1 MKALNIGLAVT
12 ALTITAANF
21 NHNLIPYP
29 NLYESKS
36 IHKALEEKP
45 VLSFSSSVR
54 FGKQENQLSILI
66 STNFNGEYTEESVK
80 KASWEVAGK
89 DIKLAT
95 SEEIV
100 QSGEIDLQ
108 AIINGKKTYYV
119 AFKYTGKESAD
130 GKPTQRTWTVNQVK
144 LGSQD
149 LNSFNIVNS
158 SINDEKTGWVKVS
171 SGGVVFRPAATLKKS
186 EGWAIVKITNP

>member
-12 ALTITAANF
+12 ALTLTATNF
-21 NHNLIPYP
+21 SNNIIPYT
-29 NLYESKS
+29 NLYETKL
-36 IHKALEEKP
+36 IYLTLEEKP

-54 FGKQENQLSILI
+54 FGKQENQLSVLV
-66 STNFNGEYTEESVK
+66 STDFNGEYTEESVK
-80 KASWEVAGK
+80 KASWVSIAN

-108 AIINGKKTYYV
+108 AIVKGKKTYYI
-119 AFKYTGKESAD
+119 AFKYTGNESTE

-144 LGSQD
+144 IGSQD
-149 LNSFNIVNS
+149 LTSFNIVNS
-158 SINDEKTGWVKVS
+158 AINDEKTGWVKTS
-171 SGGVVFRPAATLKKS
+171 GGGVVFRPAATLKKS